1 MAKPTPSKA
10 SERRYFSDLKKIA
23 KAVSAIVISHTD
35 DWKFDV
41 AAMVLLSRYSEQ
53 LTPWAIRTA
62 TKMLKD
68 TNGQSDRFFTSQ
80 MKSIGK
86 EYNRQLAESVAGRE
100 ASRLLT
106 AQVELIKSIPIEA
119 GLRAQKLSQEAA
131 TGGRRADEVAREILR
146 TEEVTESRAML
157 IARTETSKAT
167 ATFNQARAMSAGSE
181 YYQWM
186 TAEDGDVRESHAEL
200 NGKVFRWDSPPYIE
214 GEGHH
219 HPSEFPNCRCVA
231 LPIFK

>member
-23 KAVSAIVISHTD
+23 KTVSAIVLSHTD
-35 DWKFDV
+35 DWKFDS
-41 AAMVLLSRYSEQ
+41 AAMVLLDRYSNQ

-86 EYNRQLAESVAGRE
+86 EYNRQLAESAAGRE

-106 AQVELIKSIPIEA
+106 AQVELITSIPIEA

-131 TGGRRADEVAREILR
+131 AGGRRADEVAKEILR
-146 TEEVTESRAML
+146 TEDVTVSRAML

-167 ATFNQARAMSAGSE
+167 ATFNQARAESVGSSG
-181 YYQWM
+181 YIWR
-186 TAEDGDVRESHAEL
+186 TAEDGDVRESHAQMDGEFVSWS
-200 NGKVFRWDSPPYIE
+200 NPPTLD
-214 GEGHH
+214 GMTGHAGCL
-219 HPSEFPNCRCVA
+219 PNCRCYAEIV
-231 LPIFK
+231 L

>member
-23 KAVSAIVISHTD
+23 KAVSAIIISHTD
-35 DWKFDV
+35 EWKFDV

-68 TNGQSDRFFTSQ
+68 TNGQSDRFFASQ
-80 MKSIGK
+80 MKSMGK

-131 TGGRRADEVAREILR
+131 AGGRRADEVAKEILR
-146 TEEVTESRAML
+146 TEEVTGSRAML

-167 ATFNQARAMSAGSE
+167 ATFNQARAESVGSSG
-181 YYQWM
+181 YIWRI
-186 TAEDGDVRESHAEL
+186 AEDGDVRESHAQME
-200 NGKVFRWDSPPYIE
+200 GEFVSWSSPPTLD
-214 GEGHH
+214 GMTGHAGCL
-219 HPSEFPNCRCVA
+219 PNCRCYAEIV
-231 LPIFK
+231 L